1 MLYVATFAGI
11 LSMVSA
17 AASMWL
23 AWYLLT
29 PCVDCGKVGNRGIFK
44 PCCPPGQQCIIT
56 SPDQHCE
63 PGQDCR

>member
-1 MLYVATFAGI
+1 MIYLATFAGI

-29 PCVDCGKVGNRGIFK
+29 PCVECGKVGQRGIIK
-44 PCCPPGQQCIIT
+44 PCCTPT
-56 SPDQHCE
+56 
-63 PGQDCR
+63 R